1 MIENRAEQTQVAP
14 DEEIRINVVE
24 DNYDE
29 QGNATASQ
37 EPDELE
43 RYTKMFLAGLI
54 SSTRNTEKQS
64 KELES

>member
-29 QGNATASQ
+29 QCKIDDGIADYLASP
-37 EPDELE
+37 EGAWG
-43 RYTKMFLAGLI
+43 RSGT
-54 SSTRNTEKQS
+54 
-64 KELES
+64 